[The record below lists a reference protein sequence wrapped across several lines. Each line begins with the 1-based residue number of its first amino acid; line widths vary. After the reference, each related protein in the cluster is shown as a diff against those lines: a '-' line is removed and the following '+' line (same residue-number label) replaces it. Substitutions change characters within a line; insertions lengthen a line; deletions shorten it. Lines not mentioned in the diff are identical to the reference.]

1 MGERT
6 GPIILFGGTF
16 DPPHLGHVE
25 LPLQAADLVGSGRV
39 IYMPARMNP
48 QKTDRPP
55 TAAEHRLAMLTEAL
69 REKGDPRA
77 EISTLELD
85 REGPSYSIQT
95 IETLHEELATAESP
109 LRLLIGTDQ
118 ALNFT
123 TWRRWQEIEALA
135 EPLVLPRG
143 ITDRDALKSAFD
155 RMQPGRGDVW
165 MTRVLE
171 IPGIKARSTDARE
184 ANARREP
191 IEEIVPP
198 VVEEYIRRNGL
209 YA

>member
-1 MGERT
+1 MGEGT
-6 GPIILFGGTF
+6 GPTILFGGTF

-25 LPLQAADLVGSGRV
+25 LPLLAADLIGSGRV
-39 IYMPARMNP
+39 IYMPARVNP
-48 QKTDRPP
+48 QKADRPP
-55 TAAEHRLAMLTEAL
+55 TAAEHRLAMLKEAL
-69 REKGDPRA
+69 EAQGDPRT
-77 EISTLELD
+77 EISTMELD

-95 IETLHEELATAESP
+95 IEALHRELAPSESP

-123 TWRRWQEIEALA
+123 TWRRWEDIEALA

-143 ITDRDALKSAFD
+143 FADRSTLRSVFE

-165 MTRVLE
+165 MARVLE
-171 IPGIKARSTDARE
+171 IPGIDARSTDARE
-184 ANARREP
+184 ANSRREP

-198 VVEEYIRRNGL
+198 VVEAYIRRNGL